1 MAKKSKLSNE
11 MLLKIQSIHRK
22 SADQKTEATQLL
34 IQKKRIEQ
42 REAELYEEI
51 VATNAEFR
59 EVNNEIFG
67 KFGNNAQVS
76 LETGD
81 VVIPEENAKQD

>member
-1 MAKKSKLSNE
+1 MSKKSKLSNE
-11 MLLKIQSIHRK
+11 QLLKIRALHNK
-22 SADQKTEATQLL
+22 NEAQKNESVQLL
-34 IQKKRIEQ
+34 IQKQRIQQ

-59 EVNNEIFG
+59 EINQEIFS
-67 KFGNNAQVS
+67 KHGNNARYN

-81 VVIPEENAKQD
+81 VIVPEDAKQD